1 MEGVSLITIC
11 WNAGKTIRRTL
22 ESVLGQSL
30 LPCEYV
36 IVDGGSEDGT
46 LGILEE
52 FRPRFESRGVLFRVE
67 PQRRVPGEAGIPN
80 AWNQVLRGVR
90 GDVVGMLNAD
100 DWYDSEALS
109 QVWEA
114 FRNDAALGAVSV
126 PVRMLHEEPSQSW
139 TFFPRPLSLLPWKM
153 PVPHPG
159 TFFRR
164 STYDA
169 VGLYDTRYRIAADY
183 DFVWRCRGAG
193 IRWRYLDVPCVNMQ
207 LGGLANAS
215 RRLARCETCRI
226 ARSHSAFFDL
236 RPYLAWLLRLMTGR

>member
-1 MEGVSLITIC
+1 
-11 WNAGKTIRRTL
+11 
-22 ESVLGQSL
+22 
-30 LPCEYV
+30 
-36 IVDGGSEDGT
+36 
-46 LGILEE
+46 
-52 FRPRFESRGVLFRVE
+52 
-67 PQRRVPGEAGIPN
+67 
-80 AWNQVLRGVR
+80 
-90 GDVVGMLNAD
+90 
-100 DWYDSEALS
+100 
-109 QVWEA
+109 
-114 FRNDAALGAVSV
+114 
-126 PVRMLHEEPSQSW
+126 MLHEEPFRSW